1 MTQEETDPLVNVSF
15 QLPAKRMKELEDMAH
30 NWDYTVPELLRLLAE
45 KALDRENRQES
56 EELRLAD
63 QEFEEALEQLEKG
76 VQPRT
81 LEDVLQDL
89 GISLTEEEPSP

>member
-1 MTQEETDPLVNVSF
+1 MTQEEAEPLVTVSF
-15 QLPAKRMKELEDMAH
+15 QLPAKRVKELEDMAH
-30 NWDYTVPELLRLLAE
+30 NWDYAVPDLLRLLTE
-45 KALDRENRQES
+45 KAIDKENRQEG

>member
-1 MTQEETDPLVNVSF
+1 MTQEEAEPLVNVSF
-15 QLPAKRMKELEDMAH
+15 QLPAKRMKELEDMTH
-30 NWDYTVPELLRLLAE
+30 NWDYTLPELLRLLTE
-45 KALDRENRQES
+45 KAIDRENRQES

>member
-1 MTQEETDPLVNVSF
+1 MTQEETEPLVNVSF

-30 NWDYTVPELLRLLAE
+30 NWDYTVPELLRLLVE
-45 KALDRENRQES
+45 KSLVREAKQTA
-56 EELRLAD
+56 EELSLAD

-89 GISLTEEEPSP
+89 GISLTEE

>member
-1 MTQEETDPLVNVSF
+1 MTQEETEPLVTVSF

-30 NWDYTVPELLRLLAE
+30 NWDYTVPELLCLLTE
-45 KALDRENRQES
+45 KALDRENRQVS
-56 EELRLAD
+56 EELGLAD

-81 LEDVLQDL
+81 LKDVLQDL
-89 GISLTEEEPSP
+89 GISLTEEEHRP

>member
-1 MTQEETDPLVNVSF
+1 MTQEEKEPLVNVSF

-30 NWDYTVPELLRLLAE
+30 NWDYTVPELLRLLVE
-45 KALDRENRQES
+45 KALDRENRQVS

-89 GISLTEEEPSP
+89 GISLTEEEPRP